1 MTLADARLERVLSD
15 LRAIEHVEIIRIG
28 TRMPVVCPMRF
39 SADTL
44 ALLRKYKPVY
54 FMTHFNHPRE
64 LSYEAAALLEN
75 LVDHGVPVLIK
86 WFTQWINNHPAL
98 VQALSRR
105 YSICE

>member
-44 ALLRKYKPVY
+44 AFV
-54 FMTHFNHPRE
+54 
-64 LSYEAAALLEN
+64 AQ
-75 LVDHGVPVLIK
+75 I
-86 WFTQWINNHPAL
+86 
-98 VQALSRR
+98 
-105 YSICE
+105 